1 MCRLSPYISAQL
13 PSRYVE
19 GLETRLA
26 KLEKLLKRVRLSIL
40 KSPSSI
46 HLLQKLCPDEK
57 VLRELDIA
65 IDTQD
70 LDQFPIDPSPL
81 VSSSTKKDQYEN
93 VQPIVDL
100 AASVIR
106 RYGTTNNRN
115 DDHSDDDGHLLI
127 ADDLKQLSLE
137 PKEYRFFGKS
147 SGAMLI
153 QTAIDLKNEYAGKVP
168 GTVSGLLGLK
178 RKEFWTRHPVSLD
191 TPFISSF
198 SF

>member
-1 MCRLSPYISAQL
+1 M
-13 PSRYVE
+13 
-19 GLETRLA
+19 
-26 KLEKLLKRVRLSIL
+26 RLSIL
-40 KSPSSI
+40 KSPSFI

-57 VLRELDIA
+57 VLRELNIA

-70 LDQFPIDPSPL
+70 LDQLPTDPSPL

-100 AASVIR
+100 ATSFIR
-106 RYGTTNNRN
+106 RYGTTDNRN

-168 GTVSGLLGLK
+168 DTKPGLLGLK
-178 RKEFWTRHPVSLD
+178 RKEFWSRHPVRLD
-191 TPFISSF
+191 TSFISSF

>member
-1 MCRLSPYISAQL
+1 MCGLCPYFSAQL
-13 PSRYVE
+13 PPRYVE

-40 KSPSSI
+40 KSPSFI

-57 VLRELDIA
+57 VLRELNIA
-65 IDTQD
+65 IDIQD
-70 LDQFPIDPSPL
+70 LDQLPIDPSPL
-81 VSSSTKKDQYEN
+81 VSSSTKKDHYEN

-100 AASVIR
+100 ATSILR
-106 RYGTTNNRN
+106 RYGTTDSRN
-115 DDHSDDDGHLLI
+115 DDHSDDDAHLMI
-127 ADDLKQLSLE
+127 AENLKQLSLE

-168 GTVSGLLGLK
+168 DTKPGLLGLK
-178 RKEFWTRHPVSLD
+178 RKEFWTSHPVRLD

>member
-1 MCRLSPYISAQL
+1 MCGSCSDFSAQS

-26 KLEKLLKRVRLSIL
+26 KLEKLLKRVRLS
-40 KSPSSI
+40 SSSNRPPSLTSW
-46 HLLQKLCPDEK
+46 QKLCPDEK
-57 VLRELDIA
+57 VLRQLDIA
-65 IDTQD
+65 IDMHD
-70 LDQFPIDPSPL
+70 LDQLPIDPSPL

-100 AASVIR
+100 ATSVLR
-106 RYGTTNNRN
+106 RYGTTDNRN
-115 DDHSDDDGHLLI
+115 DDHSDDDAHLLI
-127 ADDLKQLSLE
+127 AENLKQLSLE

-153 QTAIDLKNEYAGKVP
+153 QTAIELKNEYAGKVP
-168 GTVSGLLGLK
+168 DTKRLLGLK
-178 RKEFWTRHPVSLD
+178 RKEFWTSHPVRVD